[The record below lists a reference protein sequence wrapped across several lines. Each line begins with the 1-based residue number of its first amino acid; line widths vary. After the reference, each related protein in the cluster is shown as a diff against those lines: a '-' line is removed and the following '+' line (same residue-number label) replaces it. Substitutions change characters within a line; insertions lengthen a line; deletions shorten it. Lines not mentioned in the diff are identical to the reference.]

1 MKKQEG
7 ITLIALV
14 ITIIVLLIL
23 AGVSI
28 AMLIGENGILN
39 QTDYAKYA
47 TKIGEY
53 KDKVSIYVSEEQ
65 INSKE
70 NAGDVNLNLLDS
82 EEMKKILG
90 NIEDGDKF
98 VIQENELRYRPE
110 KVTDQEEEWLIK
122 LNVAPMESLTESTP
136 LGNYLVDN
144 TTYCDT
150 LQEALNIAVNGS
162 TIRIM
167 KDTEENDFLTINKD
181 VNIDLNEK
189 TISCNDKISIDSGI
203 NVVIDGNGKIDS
215 SISGGSFILNNGNLE
230 VKNSTISSSG
240 GSGTIY
246 GTISNSGGNLIIDN
260 STIIDTN
267 GSTAI
272 VGGAVIN
279 NGNIEGSIT
288 GQIELNGGSIAEI
301 DFRNGG
307 NCTINS
313 GTVDRIL
320 MGSNMNDIHLTIG
333 NINEAV
339 NDNNPQI
346 GSIEVTTGDL
356 AGITCNIDFYNGI
369 IKQGYSDTSNEGDFE
384 TYNIRPGYKVETT
397 SEGAILVAE

>member
-28 AMLIGENGILN
+28 TMLTGENGILN

-53 KDKVSIYVSEEQ
+53 NDKVSIYVLEEQ
-65 INSKE
+65 INSRE
-70 NAGDVNLNLLDS
+70 NAGNVNLNLLDS
-82 EEMKKILG
+82 EEIKKILG
-90 NIEDGDKF
+90 NDEDGDKF

-122 LNVAPMESLTESTP
+122 LNVAPMEPLTEPTP
-136 LGNYLVDN
+136 SGNYLVDN
-144 TTYCDT
+144 TTYCNT

-162 TIRIM
+162 TIKIM

-181 VNIDLNEK
+181 VNIDLNGK
-189 TISCNDKISIDSGI
+189 TINCNDKISINSGI
-203 NVVIDGNGKIDS
+203 DVVIDGNGKIDS

-240 GSGTIY
+240 GSGTLY
-246 GTISNSGGNLIIDN
+246 GTISNVGGNLIIDN

-272 VGGAVIN
+272 VGGAAIN

-288 GQIELNGGSIAEI
+288 GPITLNGGSIDQI

-313 GTVDRIL
+313 GIVDRIL
-320 MGSNMNDIHLTIG
+320 MGSNADNIYLTIG
-333 NINEAV
+333 NINDPV
-339 NDNNPQI
+339 NNNNPQI
-346 GSIEVTTGDL
+346 GSIVVTTGDL

-369 IKQGYSDTSNEGDFE
+369 IKQGYSNTSNEGYFG
-384 TYNIRPGYKVETT
+384 TYNIRPGYNAETT
-397 SEGAILVAE
+397 SEGTILVKE